1 MELPKELWLA
11 EELGFA
17 LQLTNIA
24 SGKRKTTCKGTWL
37 FDHVVLRDQ
46 VANYNRYISNTTVVM
61 ITKLGRI
68 VSYLKRLLIIKLLD
82 PLVTCSC

>member
-24 SGKRKTTCKGTWL
+24 SGKRKTTCKGTWSSQWAFSTSVL
-37 FDHVVLRDQ
+37 ASWSIKPTWGSQKIIQHIQTSRSLQLVVESFTLQ
-46 VANYNRYISNTTVVM
+46 KKKV
-61 ITKLGRI
+61 G
-68 VSYLKRLLIIKLLD
+68 
-82 PLVTCSC
+82 